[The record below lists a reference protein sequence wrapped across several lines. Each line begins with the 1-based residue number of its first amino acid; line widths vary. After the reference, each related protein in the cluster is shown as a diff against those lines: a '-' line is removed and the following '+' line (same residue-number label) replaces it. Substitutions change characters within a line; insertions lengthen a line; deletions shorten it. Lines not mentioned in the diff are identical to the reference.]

1 MPPTTNGDT
10 VIPTQFIQVGPPS
23 SRNQPLNPTDVL
35 PELEGKD
42 LQEQLELIANRL
54 EVESR
59 IRDGA
64 DKILMARIAIETNGR
79 ENLRRQVEA
88 QLSNAKAQITAL
100 TTVMEQIR
108 GSPTNTRPRKKATG
122 LVTGKRGIF
131 AAQASQG
138 SSKNREEHLD
148 RDDFKTTLSQ
158 ARSLIQTLATYRTL
172 YPGNPTP
179 SPMTATSSNISYGSE
194 FSGGGTSSGTSVPM
208 MNERDMDRSRTGI
221 MTSLVA
227 ILQRSLRVCYELDI
241 VEVVRAIMPGLA
253 DYASK
258 ESRAATYR
266 LIRHL
271 LLDAESVDRL
281 QPFGLDW
288 YIVRSL
294 ARDNKHAVEKEQA
307 IKLIRSYIDVGSSRR
322 SPTVGAGS
330 GHVPLSEG
338 VMRALIA
345 VAEHPEDQFRHIA
358 LETLAEILLID
369 VELVAR
375 TEGIRVLLQALA
387 DGPHEIS
394 PILANAFL
402 YLVDS
407 PRTRVY
413 LKPGIDLE
421 IALTGLTDA
430 YGKGTGHAE
439 QMRASSRVVATML
452 RSWSGLMYLCMDN
465 MRAIASIIN
474 TLRIPSLE
482 TREVILDLF
491 FEVLKIDTPDW
502 YKAFIDGR
510 RLTVIGPRG
519 VTAIRRNLEP
529 PDGTYNT
536 DKLNISHQYIALLLL
551 VFLEAGLLDAL
562 VGILESEDPTANL
575 TRKVTLLL
583 GELLRIANRILPS
596 SMAAEVQ
603 SLPSLFALASDSQNI
618 GNSRKVAAAALS
630 SIDSFNRNHARLQ
643 RPKTEGNRQRANS
656 IEDTM
661 RRNQRQVEQA
671 KIKLSMQIDDKSFQE
686 TLMKTQ
692 VMVNKDATKWDLD
705 IIMSLIEGPLLN
717 PKRVEEAFRVLK
729 WGKRLISF
737 FHPLA
742 NRFSGMKKSV
752 FNFRYI
758 HMGCA
763 LLTTLVSCP
772 EGVKFLREE
781 DPLLKQIADCL
792 NQLDPV
798 CLMILRYSSD
808 GLLTCKEQFNPGQVA
823 DPLFSAEKIA
833 TTLTY
838 GYIEMLGTLSKHADG
853 IEFVPDFFVLP
864 EWSLTCLYS
873 LMEKAKI
880 FTTFYHI
887 SELKSREDLIK
898 AIIENIDYTSGGHA
912 RIVLSKALTSSYMDI
927 RFFATTHLGQ
937 LIRST
942 SKANEWTL
950 RLLLTQL
957 YDPALEVRELAVQF
971 LEEACESMDVLELV
985 VQMQP
990 TLDHLGEIGHPLLLK
1005 FMSTTIGF
1013 RFLYKS
1019 GYIDREMDGW
1029 FHERNYQ
1036 YVLQVEVYLA
1046 QVFSSNP
1053 QDEDNENMRGTVPP
1067 HFYGEIAKTELGCQV
1082 LSDKGHFAE
1091 FAHVIRQ
1098 HGMESDDLDLIV
1110 KLKSVLWAVGNIGAA
1125 PGGLP
1130 FLEEEGIIPNILD
1143 IAETSQVLSVRGTA
1157 FFVLGLISST
1167 TQGAELLEEFEWE
1180 ATLTPLGETTGLC
1193 VPLDVGN
1200 FVQISHWPSAPEL
1213 REPRWIQ
1220 PTDDSMELQILTAI
1234 SNLQNTV
1241 IANEAARSL
1250 TRFKAQHR
1258 RIFSSI
1264 TLFYRV
1270 LHILS
1275 TQRYRLPV
1283 RRYIL
1288 DLFDIDLDP
1297 DVMNALYNLSAT
1309 FHHRPESP
1317 TASVS
1322 PSRRKGH
1329 SRRVEENV
1337 GLGIRLAAA
1346 ESSQTTNGRA
1356 VDGGTQQQTSQAKQS
1371 RRVNGEHHHVAGS
1384 STHAKHSRPAAS
1396 AQKNGM
1402 IALNPVKRV
1411 EGFGVEESPVVSE

>member
-1 MPPTTNGDT
+1 M
-10 VIPTQFIQVGPPS
+10 
-23 SRNQPLNPTDVL
+23 L
-35 PELEGKD
+35 
-42 LQEQLELIANRL
+42 
-54 EVESR
+54 
-59 IRDGA
+59 
-64 DKILMARIAIETNGR
+64 
-79 ENLRRQVEA
+79 
-88 QLSNAKAQITAL
+88 
-100 TTVMEQIR
+100 
-108 GSPTNTRPRKKATG
+108 
-122 LVTGKRGIF
+122 
-131 AAQASQG
+131 
-138 SSKNREEHLD
+138 
-148 RDDFKTTLSQ
+148 
-158 ARSLIQTLATYRTL
+158 
-172 YPGNPTP
+172 
-179 SPMTATSSNISYGSE
+179 
-194 FSGGGTSSGTSVPM
+194 
-208 MNERDMDRSRTGI
+208 NERDIDRSRTGI

-241 VEVVRAIMPGLA
+241 VEVVRAIVPALA

-271 LLDAESVDRL
+271 LLDPDSVDRL
-281 QPFGLDW
+281 HSFGLDW

-307 IKLIRSYIDVGSSRR
+307 IKLIRAYIDIGSSRK

-338 VMRALIA
+338 VMRALVA

-369 VELVAR
+369 VDLVAR

-413 LKPGIDLE
+413 LKPGVDLE
-421 IALTGLTDA
+421 IALIGLTDA
-430 YGKGTGHAE
+430 YGKGAAHAE

-465 MRAIASIIN
+465 MRAISSIIN

-502 YKAFIDGR
+502 YQAFIDGR

-519 VTAIRRNLEP
+519 VAAIRKNPEP
-529 PDGTYNT
+529 PDGAHNT
-536 DKLNISHQYIALLLL
+536 DRLNISHQYIALLLL

-583 GELLRIANRILPS
+583 GEVLHISNRLLPS

-603 SLPSLFALASDSQNI
+603 SLPSLFALASDSHNI
-618 GNSRKVAAAALS
+618 DNSRKVASAALA

-643 RPKTEGNRQRANS
+643 RPKADGNRQRYPRANS

-671 KIKLSMQIDDKSFQE
+671 KIKLSMQIDDKSFQD

-692 VMVNKDATKWDLD
+692 VMVGKDPTKWELD

-737 FHPLA
+737 FHPVSG
-742 NRFSGMKKSV
+742 RFPTLKKSSY
-752 FNFRYI
+752 NFRYI
-758 HMGCA
+758 HMGCS
-763 LLTTLVSCP
+763 LLTTLISCP
-772 EGVKFLREE
+772 EGVKFLRDE

-792 NQLDPV
+792 NQLDP
-798 CLMILRYSSD
+798 
-808 GLLTCKEQFNPGQVA
+808 FNPGTVS

-853 IEFVPDFFVLP
+853 ID
-864 EWSLTCLYS
+864 
-873 LMEKAKI
+873 LMERNKI
-880 FTTFYHI
+880 FTNFYHI

-898 AIIENIDYTSGGHA
+898 AIIENIDYTTGGHA

-937 LIRST
+937 LIRSA

-957 YDPALEVRELAVQF
+957 YDPAVEVRELAVQY

-1019 GYIDREMDGW
+1019 GYIDREMDAW

-1046 QVFSSNP
+1046 Q
-1053 QDEDNENMRGTVPP
+1053 
-1067 HFYGEIAKTELGCQV
+1067 IAKTELGCQV

-1091 FAHVIRQ
+1091 FAHVMRQ

-1125 PGGLP
+1125 LGGLP

-1167 TQGAELLEEFEWE
+1167 LQGAELLQEFEWE
-1180 ATLTPLGETTGLC
+1180 ATLTPLGDTTGLC
-1193 VPLDVGN
+1193 VPLDVAG
-1200 FVQISHWPSAPEL
+1200 FVQISHWPSAPDL

-1234 SNLQNTV
+1234 GNLQNTV

-1250 TRFKAQHR
+1250 TRFKSQHR
-1258 RIFSSI
+1258 QIFSSI

-1270 LHILS
+1270 LHIIS

-1297 DVMNALYNLSAT
+1297 DIMNALYNLSNT

-1317 TASVS
+1317 SASVS

-1337 GLGIRLAAA
+1337 GLGIRMAVA
-1346 ESSQTTNGRA
+1346 EGSQPVNGRA
-1356 VDGGTQQQTSQAKQS
+1356 VDGKQHQGSHAKHS
-1371 RRVNGEHHHVAGS
+1371 RRVNGSGEHQHVAGS
-1384 STHAKHSRPAAS
+1384 SVATKQSRPAP
-1396 AQKNGM
+1396 QKNGS
-1402 IALNPVKRV
+1402 IALNPVKRI
-1411 EGFGVEESPVVSE
+1411 EGFGVDESVVSGGESS